1 MYMHNHRPL
10 STVQKRA
17 IFAACAAAV
26 VAMDNSLGNSIFAY
40 IVEDY
45 PQVPHS
51 TLYLFQSIGH
61 VIGMIAAFIVGPLTM
76 RVSPKRMIQFAIAG
90 MIGVGMVYLLFGGK
104 CPYWVM
110 IACAAVD
117 GMESSIISCLPAA
130 VVAVHTNNIHQ
141 TVKYSGY
148 VHACTMGGG
157 FFFSLLGGC
166 IGSIHWQ
173 WAYSLYLIAVPI
185 LLVVM
190 RFMPDD
196 MGQVRLK
203 NRMDQNFFRH
213 LRKIPPIALLIFL
226 QYFLFYVCAFTYK
239 AVISEYIVHVYS
251 LGTSFQ
257 AGVANSVL
265 TLVGG
270 ITGIF
275 FGRASHV
282 LRRWLVPALTLMMT
296 FGYLSMAAFTTS
308 MLGCMLGTMLLG
320 VAKGG
325 MMPAVVG
332 ELSLRLPEEVVPL
345 CVSALVGFMNLG
357 MASSTYIIDPLAAVL
372 GAEDIPHKI
381 AATLI
386 AGLFITLTAAG
397 IFVAGGL
404 RCKEEK
410 DPNQPLRL

>member
-1 MYMHNHRPL
+1 
-10 STVQKRA
+10 
-17 IFAACAAAV
+17 
-26 VAMDNSLGNSIFAY
+26 
-40 IVEDY
+40 
-45 PQVPHS
+45 
-51 TLYLFQSIGH
+51 
-61 VIGMIAAFIVGPLTM
+61 
-76 RVSPKRMIQFAIAG
+76 
-90 MIGVGMVYLLFGGK
+90 
-104 CPYWVM
+104 
-110 IACAAVD
+110 
-117 GMESSIISCLPAA
+117 
-130 VVAVHTNNIHQ
+130 
-141 TVKYSGY
+141 
-148 VHACTMGGG
+148 
-157 FFFSLLGGC
+157 
-166 IGSIHWQ
+166 
-173 WAYSLYLIAVPI
+173 
-185 LLVVM
+185 M

-239 AVISEYIVHVYS
+239 AVISEYIIHIYS

-381 AATLI
+381 AATLT